1 MMNLIT
7 QYANLLV
14 TAIFLPVS
22 TWAVSQ
28 ADIHGY
34 SPATWLEIGA
44 LVALWAV
51 VLFAADVVTEAKRQ
65 RDRGEDLIAFIED
78 EGR

>member
-1 MMNLIT
+1 MLNAIT

-34 SPATWLEIGA
+34 SPATWLELGS

-51 VLFAADVVTEAKRQ
+51 ALFVAEVITEAKRQ

-78 EGR
+78 QR